1 MSNIVSDE
9 IVGVPSG
16 ARFYRTDLHIHSFGA
31 SHDVKDSLMTPKG
44 IVERALSDGLAIIA
58 VTDHNEISNVEAA
71 LAASKGRPLLV
82 IPGTELSTP
91 QGHLLVYFPEF
102 SDLKDFYG
110 KLDFA
115 DRGTN
120 NSRCQ
125 TAMLDCLKL
134 VDPSRG
140 FAILAHVDDDGG
152 LEKVIAGHPPHKGDI
167 LCQASLLGIELRNVT
182 TPISYSPGDP
192 DAQRAAF
199 GQQRIAALAL
209 GSRQFLARVIFS
221 DSHSLSA
228 LGKNAQGNRR
238 VTRVKMD
245 TPSFNGMRIA
255 LQDADARIRLEDEIP
270 QSVPYLMG
278 LKIEGGFLDG
288 QTIHFS
294 RNLNCIIG
302 GRGAGKSTAFESVRC
317 AAPRES
323 SSPLIDCEVWPQVL
337 HLVWVDEAGQQHT
350 IRRRVEESPENL
362 DDPELGPLVFPMECY
377 GQGETAQT
385 SARART
391 DPSALLEYL
400 DSFVPVGAL
409 FAEDEELRNQLLSNQ
424 TEIEKAEVE
433 VSKIPHFKRFLATT
447 QQQLQTLEK
456 AHAKEIVVLERK
468 VAEERSVRTR
478 LEEKIGHLNTQ
489 AKESETLG
497 LVQEIRDVPIPAEFQ
512 VGANQY
518 QKIRKSLSEF
528 EAKAKASLSEVATL
542 AKQFVADATKELH
555 SWKISEQ
562 AITAKI
568 ESMRKELATQGI
580 KLDLAYIRKLA
591 ADEAAHTKTL
601 ENLKAWEKHLKELRK
616 TRIELMEKRRK
627 ARSSITTVRTA
638 FAVKASKALEGAL
651 GDLHVSVKYEA
662 DALSPEA
669 EEIIQQAMGWRTIQV
684 PRGAVLVE
692 KLTVPRLLGVIQRDD
707 AKAISELVDDG
718 GSRPFSIGDAREIV
732 TRLGEPQHRFALE
745 RCPVQDRPKLT
756 VTKKIQLS
764 GKTNYVTRDF
774 ARLSLGQQQS
784 VLLALMLSSDSSA
797 PLIID
802 QPEDNLDGE
811 FIYHSLVP
819 VLRRAKERRQVI
831 VVTHNA
837 NIAVL
842 GDAEQII
849 ALKSTSDKSL
859 IVARGSIDDP
869 ATKRVVCQILEGSEE
884 AFRRR
889 ARIYGVK

>member
-31 SHDVKDSLMTPKG
+31 SHDVKDAGMTPKG
-44 IVERALSDGLAIIA
+44 IVERAVADGLSIIA
-58 VTDHNEISNVEAA
+58 VTDHNEIGNVESTIGE
-71 LAASKGRPLLV
+71 SKGRPLLV

-91 QGHLLVYFPEF
+91 QGHLLAYFAELA
-102 SDLKDFYG
+102 DLKDFYG

-115 DRGTN
+115 DRGTG

-125 TAMLDCLKL
+125 TAMLECLKL
-134 VDPSRG
+134 IDPSKG

-152 LEKVIAGHPPHKGDI
+152 LEKAIAGQPQHKGDI
-167 LCQASLLGIELRNVT
+167 LCQGSLLGIELRNVT
-182 TPISYSPGDP
+182 APVSYSAADP

-199 GQQRIAALAL
+199 GQRRIAALSL

-245 TPSFNGMRIA
+245 SPSFDGLRIA

-350 IRRRVEESPENL
+350 IRRCVEESPQNL
-362 DDPELGPLVFPMECY
+362 DDPDLGPLIFPMECY

-400 DSFVPVGAL
+400 DSFVPAGAL
-409 FAEDEELRNQLLSNQ
+409 FAEDEELRNQLLNNQ
-424 TEIEKAEVE
+424 TEIEKAELE
-433 VSKIPHFKRFLATT
+433 VSKIPQFKRFLATT
-447 QQQLQTLEK
+447 QQQLQALEK
-456 AHAKEIVVLERK
+456 AHAKEVVVLERK

-478 LEEKIGHLNTQ
+478 LEEKIGQMNTQ
-489 AKESETLG
+489 AKQSDTLA
-497 LVQEIRDVPIPAEFQ
+497 LVQEIREVPIPAEFQ
-512 VGANQY
+512 VGGNQY
-518 QKIRKSLSEF
+518 QQIRKSLNEF
-528 EAKAKASLSEVATL
+528 ETKAKTSVSVIVAL
-542 AKQFVADATKELH
+542 AKQFVAEATKELQ
-555 SWKISEQ
+555 SWKSSEQ
-562 AITAKI
+562 GITGKI
-568 ESMRKELATQGI
+568 ESMRKQLASQGI

-591 ADEAAHTKTL
+591 SDEAAHTKSL
-601 ENLKAWEKHLKELRK
+601 GNLKTWEKHLKELRNM
-616 TRIELMEKRRK
+616 RAELLEKRRK
-627 ARSSITTVRTA
+627 VRSSVTTMRTA

-651 GDLHVSVKYEA
+651 GDLHVSLKYQA
-662 DALSPEA
+662 DAVSPEA
-669 EEIIQQAMGWRTIQV
+669 EEIIQQAMGWRTVQV
-684 PRGAVLVE
+684 PRAAVLVE
-692 KLTVPRLLGVIQRDD
+692 KLTVPRLLDAIQRDD
-707 AKAISELVDDG
+707 AKAISELADDH
-718 GSRPFSIGDAREIV
+718 GSKPFSIGDAREIV
-732 TRLGEPQHRFALE
+732 TRLGESQHRFALE

-756 VTKKIQLS
+756 VTKSIQLS
-764 GKTNYVTRDF
+764 GKTQYVARDF

-869 ATKRVVCQILEGSEE
+869 ALKRVVCQILEGSEE